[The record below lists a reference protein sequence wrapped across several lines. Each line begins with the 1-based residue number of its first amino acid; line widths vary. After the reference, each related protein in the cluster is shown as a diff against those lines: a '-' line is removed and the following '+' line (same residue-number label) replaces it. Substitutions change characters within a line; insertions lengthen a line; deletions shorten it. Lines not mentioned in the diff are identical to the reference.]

1 MNWLKGGIAITL
13 VALIG
18 ACVKTEDVRG
28 KPVPTAF
35 FVFFD
40 QGSSEPTKDSL
51 VILDEAAAYLKQY
64 DNTSVRVVGH
74 VATDEKE
81 ANLDQERAS
90 RVAEELVK
98 RGAQPVRM
106 QLLGVGSTEKVAGT
120 DGSDDKSVDHRVE
133 ILFSAM

>member
-1 MNWLKGGIAITL
+1 MNWLRCGF
-13 VALIG
+13 ALSLAVLISG
-18 ACVKTEDVRG
+18 CMDTQNVRG

-40 QGSSEPTKDSL
+40 QGSAEPTQESA
-51 VILDEAAAYLKQY
+51 VVLDEAAAYLKQY
-64 DNTSVRVVGH
+64 DNTAVRVVGH
-74 VATDEKE
+74 ISPDETQ

-106 QLLGVGSTEKVAGT
+106 QLLGVGSTEQVSGKDGT
-120 DGSDDKSVDHRVE
+120 ADTSPDHRVE